1 MYCYIHTYSSICLYI
16 HAFTYYIRTY
26 EGTSMYQY
34 VFMHACTCTYMH
46 VLAVVRSTQ
55 SNPVYLY
62 SWRKLHE
69 FHFNWSTNLFK
80 KTKCLPHKPSQPM
93 LVESKTHAG
102 KSWKVAPICPNYLTR
117 FLANTDVIWCDIGES
132 IQSRFAMFAFSPF
145 SPGFGRTNMQRSQGM
160 VLAHRHI
167 WCSQTLWAATT
178 TAAYIKSRVW
188 LMTRG
193 W

>member
-1 MYCYIHTYSSICLYI
+1 MHLRTTYVRTKVRVCINMWSCMHARVRICTYCSGTIHPVQPCVS
-16 HAFTYYIRTY
+16 
-26 EGTSMYQY
+26 
-34 VFMHACTCTYMH
+34 VFMAQVTWVSFQLKYKPFQENKMP
-46 VLAVVRSTQ
+46 APQ
-55 SNPVYLY
+55 A
-62 SWRKLHE
+62 
-69 FHFNWSTNLFK
+69 FATN
-80 KTKCLPHKPSQPM
+80 
-93 LVESKTHAG
+93 VGRVKTHAG
-102 KSWKVAPICPNYLTR
+102 KSWKVAPICPNYLTL

-160 VLAHRHI
+160 VLAHRQI